1 MVKSVAKA
9 GGKDAVSEYQG
20 LRSRW
25 RDYMQAFYDKDS
37 PIRKLKQG
45 ADPNDKLNPIT
56 GDEGERAISLLGKYR
71 DIGADVQSLGKI
83 RALYKSLK
91 ELPSGKGKM
100 PADVEKPSIPDAPTN
115 RALTLEESRRQK
127 LEGAA
132 KSYSHPPSRWEL
144 MFPPLH
150 GYRLILKN
158 LLQSKGFRDWL
169 SKGDGGGVVPSN

>member
-1 MVKSVAKA
+1 M
-9 GGKDAVSEYQG
+9 KDEPE
-20 LRSRW
+20 
-25 RDYMQAFYDKDS
+25 F
-37 PIRKLKQG
+37 
-45 ADPNDKLNPIT
+45 NP
-56 GDEGERAISLLGKYR
+56 
-71 DIGADVQSLGKI
+71 
-83 RALYKSLK
+83 
-91 ELPSGKGKM
+91 
-100 PADVEKPSIPDAPTN
+100 PDAPTI
-115 RALTLEESRRQK
+115 RALTLEEARRQK